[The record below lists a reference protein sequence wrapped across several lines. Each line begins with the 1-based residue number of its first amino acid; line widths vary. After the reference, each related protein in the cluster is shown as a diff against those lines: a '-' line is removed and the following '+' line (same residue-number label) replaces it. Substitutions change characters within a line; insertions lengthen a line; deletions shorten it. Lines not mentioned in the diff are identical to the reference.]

1 MSVLS
6 RELGCGKAAVARN
19 LRIMGVSIRGRG
31 GDNRFSVEA
40 RRRRRSLVFEL
51 YYERRLSMRK
61 IASILK
67 CSFGTVHADISNAE

>member
-1 MSVLS
+1 MTRGPVRARWEDIKRRYECGEPLSVLS

-40 RRRRRSLVFEL
+40 RRR
-51 YYERRLSMRK
+51 
-61 IASILK
+61 K
-67 CSFGTVHADISNAE
+67 CSFGTVQADISNAE